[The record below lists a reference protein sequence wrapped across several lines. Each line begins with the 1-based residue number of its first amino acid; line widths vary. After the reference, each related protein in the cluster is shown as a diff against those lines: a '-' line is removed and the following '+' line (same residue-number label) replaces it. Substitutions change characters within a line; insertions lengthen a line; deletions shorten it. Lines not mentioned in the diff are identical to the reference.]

1 MPTLKKK
8 AQVYARGQRRTI
20 GHFRGRRI
28 ARLCP
33 PYDASLPSASHLENL
48 RVARLDLL
56 ARALDAGGIVPPHLD
71 LVEPAHPRLLLGER
85 VDRMLTGKIDQELLR
100 LARKQAVLGQ
110 TRSVRV
116 WRRVE
121 QRAPAR

>member
-1 MPTLKKK
+1 VPTLKKK

-20 GHFRGRRI
+20 GRFRGRWI

-33 PYDASLPSASHLENL
+33 PYDASLPSASHPENL

-56 ARALDAGGIVPPHLD
+56 ARALDAGGIVLPHLD
-71 LVEPAHPRLLLGER
+71 LVEPARPRLLLGER

-100 LARKQAVLGQ
+100 LERMQPVLEQ
-110 TRSVRV
+110 PRSVRV
-116 WRRVE
+116 GRRLE
-121 QRAPAR
+121 YCARA